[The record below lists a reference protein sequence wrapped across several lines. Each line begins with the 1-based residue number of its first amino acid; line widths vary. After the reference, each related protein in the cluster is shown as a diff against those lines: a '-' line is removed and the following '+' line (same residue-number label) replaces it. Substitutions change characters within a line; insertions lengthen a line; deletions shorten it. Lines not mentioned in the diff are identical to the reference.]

1 MAIAENGAP
10 EPEPSP
16 RVTLTCERALKTAA
30 LTEVNDHILDFASE
44 SASIETDW
52 DFFCE
57 CGELS
62 CHLLVR
68 LTINEYRDVRDSAS
82 AVLAHGHE
90 LSDDDRS
97 TRLREGSAMIWRYQE
112 R

>member
-10 EPEPSP
+10 EPAPSP
-16 RVTLTCERALKTAA
+16 RVTLACERALKTAA

-57 CGELS
+57 CGEPN
-62 CHLLVR
+62 CHSLVR
-68 LTINEYRDVRDSAS
+68 LTINEYMDVRDSAS
-82 AVLAHGHE
+82 AVLAQGYE
-90 LSDDDRS
+90 LSHDDRS
-97 TRLREGSAMIWRYQE
+97 TRLRDGSVLIRRYQE

>member
-10 EPEPSP
+10 EPAPSP
-16 RVTLTCERALKTAA
+16 RVTVACERVLKTAA

-44 SASIETDW
+44 SAAIETDW

-57 CGELS
+57 CGELN
-62 CHLLVR
+62 CHSLVR
-68 LTINEYRDVRDSAS
+68 LTVNEYMDVRDSAS
-82 AVLAHGHE
+82 AVLEQGHE

-97 TRLREGSAMIWRYQE
+97 LRRREGSALMWRS
-112 R
+112 

>member
-1 MAIAENGAP
+1 MAIAENSAP
-10 EPEPSP
+10 EPAPSP
-16 RVTLTCERALKTAA
+16 RVTLACERALKTAA

-57 CGELS
+57 CGELN
-62 CHLLVR
+62 CHSLVR
-68 LTINEYRDVRDSAS
+68 LTINEYMDVRDSAS
-82 AVLAHGHE
+82 AVLAQGHE

-97 TRLREGSAMIWRYQE
+97 MRLREGSAMMWRYQE

>member
-10 EPEPSP
+10 EPAPSP
-16 RVTLTCERALKTAA
+16 RVTLAYERALKTAA

-57 CGELS
+57 CGELN
-62 CHLLVR
+62 CHSLIR
-68 LTINEYRDVRDSAS
+68 LTVNEYMDVRDSAS
-82 AVLAHGHE
+82 AVLAQGHE

-97 TRLREGSAMIWRYQE
+97 TRLREGSAIIWRYQE

>member
-10 EPEPSP
+10 EPAPSP
-16 RVTLTCERALKTAA
+16 RVTLARERALKTAA
-30 LTEVNDHILDFASE
+30 LAEVNDHILDFASE

-62 CHLLVR
+62 CHSLVR
-68 LTINEYRDVRDSAS
+68 LTPNEYMDVRDSAS
-82 AVLAHGHE
+82 AVLAQGHE
-90 LSDDDRS
+90 LSDGDRS
-97 TRLREGSAMIWRYQE
+97 ARLREGSAMIWRYQE

>member
-1 MAIAENGAP
+1 MAIAENSAP
-10 EPEPSP
+10 EPAPSP
-16 RVTLTCERALKTAA
+16 RVTLEFERALKTTA

-62 CHLLVR
+62 CRSLIR
-68 LTINEYRDVRDSAS
+68 LTVNEYMNVRDSAS
-82 AVLAHGHE
+82 AVLAQGHE

-97 TRLREGSAMIWRYQE
+97 TRLREGSAMMSRYQE